1 MHSGKLLSFA
11 MILGLF
17 MAPAVQA
24 SDVPA
29 CVLTRLVN
37 IPMKIDPSGRPIIGV
52 TVNGIP
58 KLALIDTGGGF
69 SSMSEA
75 TAKELNLQTVFYP
88 KHNIYF
94 VNGQSPSRMASVK
107 RFVAGELNLAHA
119 TDGLYF
125 AIDETPQAGN
135 AYDFTLS
142 SDILHLFDME
152 LDYGAHNFQLFLR
165 AKCGENVVHWT
176 NEEPAVV
183 AFETNNVDW
192 ATDSQQMVGVGAN
205 FDDPTSQKF
214 SANQRSS
221 NVLVKVPE
229 WHMTAR
235 GKLDGVDVNV
245 IIDTGSS
252 TSSMIAPEARQV
264 MAARPSGSQVD
275 PARPFKTL
283 TIGSLTINNPQI
295 VIENTELARID
306 TISRVLPQVRLGAT
320 VLRHL
325 HLYVAYKDKK
335 IYLTYAKEQE

>member
-1 MHSGKLLSFA
+1 
-11 MILGLF
+11 MILGLCL
-17 MAPAVQA
+17 ASAVRA
-24 SDVPA
+24 ADTST

-37 IPMKIDPSGRPIIGV
+37 IPMKLDRSGRPIIAV
-52 TVNGIP
+52 TVNGVP

-75 TAKELNLQTVFYP
+75 AAKELKLQTVFYP

-94 VNGQSPSRMASVK
+94 INGKSPSEMASVK

-125 AIDETPQAGN
+125 AVDETSQAN
-135 AYDFTLS
+135 SEYDFTLS

-152 LDYGAHNFQLFLR
+152 LDYGASTFQLFLR
-165 AKCGENVVHWT
+165 TRCGDNVVHWT

-183 AFETNNVDW
+183 PFETNNVDW
-192 ATDSQQMVGVGAN
+192 QSESQQMVGVGVN
-205 FDDPTSQKF
+205 FNDPT
-214 SANQRSS
+214 NQSLSVNSRST
-221 NVLVKVPE
+221 NVLVKIPE

-252 TSSMIAPEARQV
+252 TSSMIAEDAKQV
-264 MAARPSGSQVD
+264 MAARPSGSQDD

-295 VIENTELARID
+295 VIENTKLARID
-306 TISRVLPQVRLGAT
+306 TIDRVLPQVRLGAT

-325 HLYVAYKDKK
+325 HLYIAYNEKR
-335 IYLTYAKEQE
+335 IYLTYVKAQ